1 MSKQYLVTNEK
12 TLKQKVADL
21 KAAQE
26 IFATFTQEQVDAV
39 FYAGAKAANEQRITL
54 AKMAVEES
62 GMGLVEDKVIKNH
75 FASEF
80 VYNKYKDTK
89 TVGLLNE
96 DEANGFA
103 QYAEPIGVIAAV
115 VPTTNPTSTAIFKT
129 LMALK
134 TRNAIFLAPHPRARK
149 ATIAAAK
156 VVMDA
161 AVEAGAPEG
170 LLGWIDGA
178 DEGVNPVALTGVL
191 MAEVDVILATGG
203 PGMVHAAYSS
213 GTPAIG
219 VGAGNV
225 SVLVDESAD
234 PKMVAAG
241 VVQSK
246 AFDYGVICASEQ
258 AVVVHESIYEE
269 VKAEFTKVGAYI
281 LNKTELKKVRSI
293 ILNDKGALNADVVG
307 QSPQVIADLA
317 GIKVPEWT
325 RIIIGEVE
333 DPSLAEPFAH
343 EKLSIIL
350 AMYKYSKFEE
360 GVEIAHEM
368 IMHGGLGHSAA
379 MYADELVA
387 KDRIDAYAAK
397 MPTARILVNS
407 PTAQGGIGDIFNFVL
422 APSLTLGCGSWG
434 GNAVSENIGPKHLLN
449 IKSVAKR
456 RENMLWVQVPE
467 KVYFKYGALKTALT
481 DLKDDEKKRVFIVTD
496 KSLFDLGYTK
506 KITDVLDGYGMQYK
520 IFSDVL
526 PDPDIATV
534 EAGAASMRDF
544 NPDCIIALGG
554 GSAMDAGKVMWM
566 LYENPEAN
574 FKDMAITFMDMRKR
588 VYKFPKLGKL
598 ANFIAVP
605 TTSGTGSEVTP
616 FSVITDRDGTKYPL
630 ADYSLTPNMA
640 IVDPELTMSMPKGLT
655 VASGVDVFT
664 HALEAYVSV
673 VATDYTMP
681 QSIQAGKLVLENL
694 VDSANGG
701 ATAKKAKE
709 NMANASCLAGMAFAN
724 AFLGI
729 CHSLAHKLGAKFHVP
744 HGIANALLLSEVI
757 KYNATD
763 RPWRQGTFS
772 QYEHPAAISRYA
784 KYAEEMGLK
793 GKDEVALV
801 EALVAKFESLKVE
814 TGIPASIKEWGVDE
828 KEFLAAVDQL
838 AEDAF
843 DDQCTGAN
851 PRYPMISDLK
861 EIYLR
866 SYYGTEYKGEK
877 TYEIGK

>member
-1 MSKQYLVTNEK
+1 MSYLVTNEE

-21 KAAQE
+21 KAAQA
-26 IFATFTQEQVDAV
+26 IFATYTQEQVDAI
-39 FYAGAKAANEQRITL
+39 FYAGAKAANEQRIPL
-54 AKMAVEES
+54 AKMAVEET

-80 VYNKYKDTK
+80 VYNKYKDAK
-89 TVGLLNE
+89 TVGLISE

-103 QYAEPIGVIAAV
+103 QYAEPIGVVAAV

-161 AVEAGAPEG
+161 AVAAGAPEG

-178 DEGVNPVALTGVL
+178 DEGVNPVALTGTL
-191 MAEVDVILATGG
+191 MAESDIILATGG
-203 PGMVHAAYSS
+203 PGMVKAAYSS

-225 SVLVDESAD
+225 SVLVDETAD
-234 PKMVAAG
+234 PKAVAAG
-241 VVQSK
+241 VVHSK
-246 AFDYGVICASEQ
+246 SFDYGVICASEQ
-258 AVVVHESIYEE
+258 AVVVHDSIYDE

-281 LNKTELKKVRSI
+281 LNKTELKKVRNI
-293 ILNDKGALNADVVG
+293 ILNENGALNAAVVG
-307 QSPQVIADLA
+307 QSPQVIAELA

-350 AMYKYSKFEE
+350 AMYKYSSFEE
-360 GVEIAHEM
+360 GVEMAHEM
-368 IMHGGLGHSAA
+368 IMHGGLGHTAA

-387 KDRIDAYAAK
+387 KERIDAYAAK
-397 MPTARILVNS
+397 MPTARIVVNS

-449 IKSVAKR
+449 TKSVAKR
-456 RENMLWVQVPE
+456 RENMLWMQVPE
-467 KVYFKYGALKTALT
+467 KVYFKYGALQTALT
-481 DLKDDEKKRVFIVTD
+481 DLKDDEKKRVFVVTD

-506 KITDVLDGYGMQYK
+506 KITNVLDGYGIQYK
-520 IFSDVL
+520 LFSDVL
-526 PDPDIATV
+526 PDPTIETV

-544 NPDCIIALGG
+544 GPDCIIALGG

-566 LYENPEAN
+566 MYENPEAN

-630 ADYSLTPNMA
+630 ADYSLTPSIA
-640 IVDPELTMSMPKGLT
+640 IVDPELTMTMPRGLA

-681 QSIQAGKLVLENL
+681 QSVKAGKLVLENL

-772 QYEHPAAISRYA
+772 QYEHPAAIARYA
-784 KYAEEMGLK
+784 QYAREMGLT
-793 GKDEVALV
+793 GKDDVALV
-801 EALVAKFESLKVE
+801 EALVKRFDDLKAE
-814 TGIPASIKEWGVDE
+814 LGIPASIKEWGVSE
-828 KEFLAAVDQL
+828 EEFLAAVDQL
-838 AEDAF
+838 SEDAF

-851 PRYPMISDLK
+851 PRYPMIADLK

>member
-1 MSKQYLVTNEK
+1 MKSNYLVTNEQ
-12 TLKQKVADL
+12 TLKNKVADL
-21 KAAQE
+21 KVAQE
-26 IFATFTQEQVDAV
+26 QFAKFTQEQVDTI
-39 FYAGAKAANEQRITL
+39 FYEGAKAANENRIPL
-54 AKMAVEES
+54 AKMAVEET

-80 VYNKYKDTK
+80 VYNKYKDAK
-89 TVGLLNE
+89 TVGVLAE
-96 DEANGFA
+96 DEANGFTT
-103 QYAEPIGVIAAV
+103 YAEPIGVIAAV

-156 VVMDA
+156 CVMDA
-161 AVEAGAPEG
+161 AVKAGAPQG

-178 DEGVNPVALTGVL
+178 DEDVNPVELTSLL
-191 MAEVDVILATGG
+191 MAEADIILATGG
-203 PGMVHAAYSS
+203 PGMVKAAYSS

-225 SVLVDESAD
+225 SVLVDETAD
-234 PKMVAAG
+234 VKQVAAG
-241 VVQSK
+241 VIQSK
-246 AFDYGVICASEQ
+246 SFDYGVICASEQ
-258 AVVVHESIYEE
+258 AVVVHASKYNELKE
-269 VKAEFTKVGAYI
+269 EFTKAGAYI

-293 ILNDKGALNADVVG
+293 ILNDKGALNASVVG
-307 QSPQVIADLA
+307 QSPSQIGKLA
-317 GIKVPEWT
+317 GIKVPEWA

-333 DPSLAEPFAH
+333 DVTEAEPFAH
-343 EKLSIIL
+343 EKLSVIL
-350 AMYKYSKFEE
+350 AMYKYDQFED
-360 GVEIAHEM
+360 GVQKAYTM
-368 IMHGGLGHSAA
+368 IMHGGLGHTAA
-379 MYADELVA
+379 IYADELVA
-387 KDRIDAYAAK
+387 KARIDVYAAK
-397 MPTARILVNS
+397 MPTARIVVNS
-407 PTAQGGIGDIFNFVL
+407 PTAQGGIGDIFNFTL
-422 APSLTLGCGSWG
+422 APSLTLGCGTWG

-467 KVYFKYGALKTALT
+467 KVYFKYGALQTALT
-481 DLKDDEKKRVFIVTD
+481 DIKDDEKKKVFIVTD
-496 KSLFDLGYTK
+496 KAMFEFGYTK
-506 KITDVLDGYGMQYK
+506 KITDPLDSYGIQYK
-520 IFSDVL
+520 IFSEVM
-526 PDPDIATV
+526 PDPTIETV
-534 EAGAASMRDF
+534 EAGSAQMQDF
-544 NPDCIIALGG
+544 KPDCIIALGG
-554 GSAMDAGKVMWM
+554 GSAMDAAKVMWM

-588 VYKFPKLGKL
+588 IYKFPKLGKF
-598 ANFIAVP
+598 ANFIAIP

-640 IVDPELTMSMPKGLT
+640 IVDPELTMTMPRGLT
-655 VASGVDVFT
+655 IASGIDVFT

-681 QSIQAGKLVLENL
+681 QSIKAGKLVLENL
-694 VDSANGG
+694 VNSVEGG
-701 ATAKKAKE
+701 SLAINAKE

-784 KYAEEMGLK
+784 KYATEMGLS
-793 GKDEVALV
+793 GKDDVAKVKALV
-801 EALVAKFESLKVE
+801 KCFDDLKTQLE
-814 TGIPASIKEWGVDE
+814 IPSSIKEWGIDE
-828 KEFLAAVDQL
+828 QEFLAAVDKL

-866 SYYGTEYKGEK
+866 SYYGTQYKGEK

>member
-1 MSKQYLVTNEK
+1 MSYLVTNEE

-21 KAAQE
+21 RVAQE
-26 IFATFTQEQVDAV
+26 KFASFTQEQVDAI
-39 FYAGAKAANEQRITL
+39 FYAGAKAANEQRIPL
-54 AKMAVEES
+54 AKMAVEET

-89 TVGLLNE
+89 TVGLLSE

-156 VVMDA
+156 VVMEA
-161 AVEAGAPEG
+161 AVAAGAPEG

-178 DEGVNPVALTGVL
+178 DEGVNPVALTGTL
-191 MAEVDVILATGG
+191 MAESDTILATGG
-203 PGMVHAAYSS
+203 PGMVKAAYSS

-225 SVLVDESAD
+225 SVLVDETAD
-234 PKMVAAG
+234 VKQVAAG

-246 AFDYGVICASEQ
+246 SFDYGVICASEQ
-258 AVVVHESIYEE
+258 AVVVHESKYDEL
-269 VKAEFTKVGAYI
+269 KAEFTKVGAYI
-281 LNKTELKKVRSI
+281 LNKTELKKVRNI
-293 ILNDKGALNADVVG
+293 ILNENGALNAAVVG
-307 QSPQVIADLA
+307 QSPQVIAELA

-350 AMYKYSKFEE
+350 AMYKYSSFEE
-360 GVEIAHEM
+360 GVEMAHEM
-368 IMHGGLGHSAA
+368 IMHGGLGHTAA

-397 MPTARILVNS
+397 MPTARIVVNS

-422 APSLTLGCGSWG
+422 APSLTLGCGTWG
-434 GNAVSENIGPKHLLN
+434 GNAVSENIGPKHLIN

-456 RENMLWVQVPE
+456 RENMLWMQVPS

-481 DLKDDEKKRVFIVTD
+481 DLKDDDKKRVFVVTD

-520 IFSDVL
+520 VFSDVL
-526 PDPDIATV
+526 PDPTIETV
-534 EAGAASMRDF
+534 EAGSAQMRDF

-566 LYENPEAN
+566 MYENPEAN

-630 ADYSLTPNMA
+630 ADYSLTPNIA
-640 IVDPELTMSMPKGLT
+640 IVDPELTMTMPRGLA

-681 QSIQAGKLVLENL
+681 QSVKAGKLVLENL
-694 VDSANGG
+694 ADSANGG

-784 KYAEEMGLK
+784 QYAREMGLS
-793 GKDEVALV
+793 GKDDVALV
-801 EALVAKFESLKVE
+801 EALVKRFDDLKAE
-814 TGIPASIKEWGVDE
+814 LGIPASIKEWGVSE
-828 KEFLAAVDQL
+828 EEFLAAVDQL
-838 AEDAF
+838 SEDAF

-851 PRYPMISDLK
+851 PRYPMIADLK

-866 SYYGTEYKGEK
+866 SYYGAEYKGEK

>member
-1 MSKQYLVTNEK
+1 MSYLVTNEE

-21 KAAQE
+21 KAAQA
-26 IFATFTQEQVDAV
+26 IFATYTQEQVDAI
-39 FYAGAKAANEQRITL
+39 FYAGAKAANEQRIPL
-54 AKMAVEES
+54 AKMAVEET

-80 VYNKYKDTK
+80 VYNKYKDAK
-89 TVGLLNE
+89 TVGLISE

-103 QYAEPIGVIAAV
+103 QYAEPIGVVAAV

-161 AVEAGAPEG
+161 AVAAGAPEG

-178 DEGVNPVALTGVL
+178 DEGVNPVALTGTL
-191 MAEVDVILATGG
+191 MAESDIILATGG
-203 PGMVHAAYSS
+203 PGMVKAAYSS

-225 SVLVDESAD
+225 SVLVDETAD
-234 PKMVAAG
+234 PKAVAAG
-241 VVQSK
+241 VVHSK
-246 AFDYGVICASEQ
+246 SFDYGVICASEQ
-258 AVVVHESIYEE
+258 AVVVHDSIYDE

-281 LNKTELKKVRSI
+281 LNKTELKKVRNI
-293 ILNDKGALNADVVG
+293 ILNENGALNAAVVG
-307 QSPQVIADLA
+307 QSPQVIAELA

-350 AMYKYSKFEE
+350 AMYKYSSFEE
-360 GVEIAHEM
+360 GVEMAHEM
-368 IMHGGLGHSAA
+368 IMHGGLGHTAA

-387 KDRIDAYAAK
+387 KERIDAYAAK
-397 MPTARILVNS
+397 MPTARIVVNS

-449 IKSVAKR
+449 TKSVAKR
-456 RENMLWVQVPE
+456 RENMLWMQVPE
-467 KVYFKYGALKTALT
+467 KVYFKYGALQTALT
-481 DLKDDEKKRVFIVTD
+481 DLKDDNKKKVFVVTD
-496 KSLFDLGYTK
+496 KSLFDLGYSK
-506 KITDVLDGYGMQYK
+506 KITDVLDGYGIQYK
-520 IFSDVL
+520 LFSDVL
-526 PDPDIATV
+526 PDPTIETV

-544 NPDCIIALGG
+544 QPDCIIALGG
-554 GSAMDAGKVMWM
+554 GSSMDAGKVMWM
-566 LYENPEAN
+566 MYENPEAN

-598 ANFIAVP
+598 ANFIAIP

-630 ADYSLTPNMA
+630 ADYSLTPNIA
-640 IVDPELTMSMPKGLT
+640 IVDPELTMTMPRGLC

-681 QSIQAGKLVLENL
+681 QSVKAGKLVLENL
-694 VDSANGG
+694 ADSANGG

-772 QYEHPAAISRYA
+772 QYEHPAAIARYA
-784 KYAEEMGLK
+784 QYAREMGLT
-793 GKDEVALV
+793 GKDDVALV
-801 EALVAKFESLKVE
+801 EALVKRFDDLKAE
-814 TGIPASIKEWGVDE
+814 LGIPASIKEWGVSE
-828 KEFLAAVDQL
+828 EEFLAAVDQL
-838 AEDAF
+838 SEDAF

-851 PRYPMISDLK
+851 PRYPMIADLK

>member
-1 MSKQYLVTNEK
+1 MSKNYLVTNEE

-21 KAAQE
+21 KEAQA
-26 IFATFTQEQVDAV
+26 IFATYTQEQVDAI
-39 FYAGAKAANEQRITL
+39 FYAGAKAANEQRISL
-54 AKMAVEES
+54 AKMAVEET

-80 VYNKYKDTK
+80 VYNKYKDAK
-89 TVGLLNE
+89 TVGLLSE

-103 QYAEPIGVIAAV
+103 QYAEPIGVVAAV

-134 TRNAIFLAPHPRARK
+134 TRNAICLAPHPRARK

-161 AVEAGAPEG
+161 AVAAGAPEG

-178 DEGVNPVALTGVL
+178 DEGVNPVALTGTL
-191 MAEVDVILATGG
+191 MAEADIILATGG
-203 PGMVHAAYSS
+203 PGMVKAAYSS

-225 SVLVDESAD
+225 SVLVDETAD
-234 PKMVAAG
+234 PKAVAAG

-246 AFDYGVICASEQ
+246 SFDYGVICASEQ
-258 AVVVHESIYEE
+258 SVVVHDSIYDE

-281 LNKTELKKVRSI
+281 LNKTELKKVRNI
-293 ILNDKGALNADVVG
+293 ILNENGALNAGVVG
-307 QSPQVIADLA
+307 QSPQVIAELA

-350 AMYKYSKFEE
+350 AMYKYSDFEE
-360 GVEIAHEM
+360 GMNTAHEM
-368 IMHGGLGHSAA
+368 IMHGGLGHTAA

-387 KDRIDAYAAK
+387 KERIDAYAAK
-397 MPTARILVNS
+397 MPTARIVVNS

-422 APSLTLGCGSWG
+422 APSLTLGCGTWG

-456 RENMLWVQVPE
+456 RENMLWFQVPE
-467 KVYFKYGALKTALT
+467 KVYFKYGALQTALT
-481 DLKDDEKKRVFIVTD
+481 DLKDDGKKKVFVVTD

-520 IFSDVL
+520 LFSDVL
-526 PDPDIATV
+526 PDPTLATV

-544 NPDCIIALGG
+544 QPDCIIALGG
-554 GSAMDAGKVMWM
+554 GSSMDAGKVMWM

-598 ANFIAVP
+598 ANFVAIP

-616 FSVITDRDGTKYPL
+616 FSVITDHDGTKYPL
-630 ADYSLTPNMA
+630 ADYSLTPSIA
-640 IVDPELTMSMPKGLT
+640 IVDPELTMTMPKGLC

-673 VATDYTMP
+673 LATDYTMP
-681 QSIQAGKLVLENL
+681 QSVIAGKLVLENL
-694 VDSANGG
+694 ADSANGG

-709 NMANASCLAGMAFAN
+709 NMANASCIAGMAFAN

-784 KYAEEMGLK
+784 KYAQEMGLK
-793 GKDEVALV
+793 GKDEIALV
-801 EALVAKFESLKVE
+801 EALVARFDELKAE
-814 TGIPASIKEWGVDE
+814 TGIPASIKEWGVSE
-828 KEFLAAVDQL
+828 AEFLEAVDQM

-851 PRYPMISDLK
+851 PRYPMIADLK

-866 SYYGTEYKGEK
+866 AYYGADFKGEK

>member
-1 MSKQYLVTNEK
+1 MSYLVTNEE

-21 KAAQE
+21 RVAQE
-26 IFATFTQEQVDAV
+26 KFASFTQEQVDAI
-39 FYAGAKAANEQRITL
+39 FYAGAKAANEQRIPL
-54 AKMAVEES
+54 AKMAVEET

-89 TVGLLNE
+89 TVGLLSE

-161 AVEAGAPEG
+161 AVAAGAPEG

-178 DEGVNPVALTGVL
+178 DEGVNPVALTGTL
-191 MAEVDVILATGG
+191 MAESDTILATGG
-203 PGMVHAAYSS
+203 PGMVKAAYSS

-225 SVLVDESAD
+225 SVLVDETAD
-234 PKMVAAG
+234 VKQVAAG
-241 VVQSK
+241 VIQSK
-246 AFDYGVICASEQ
+246 SFDYGVICASEQ
-258 AVVVHESIYEE
+258 AVVVHESKYDEL
-269 VKAEFTKVGAYI
+269 KAEFTKVGAYI
-281 LNKTELKKVRSI
+281 LNKTELKKVRNI
-293 ILNDKGALNADVVG
+293 ILNENGALNAAVVG
-307 QSPQVIADLA
+307 QSPQVIAELA

-350 AMYKYSKFEE
+350 AMYKYSSFEE
-360 GVEIAHEM
+360 GVEMAHEM
-368 IMHGGLGHSAA
+368 IMHGGLGHTAA

-397 MPTARILVNS
+397 MPTARIVVNS

-422 APSLTLGCGSWG
+422 APSLTLGCGTWG
-434 GNAVSENIGPKHLLN
+434 GNAVSENIGPKHLIN

-456 RENMLWVQVPE
+456 RENMLWMQVPE

-481 DLKDDEKKRVFIVTD
+481 DLKDDDKKRVFVVTD

-520 IFSDVL
+520 VFSDVL
-526 PDPDIATV
+526 PDPTIETV
-534 EAGAASMRDF
+534 EAGSAQMRDF

-566 LYENPEAN
+566 MYENPEAN

-630 ADYSLTPNMA
+630 ADYSLTPNIA
-640 IVDPELTMSMPKGLT
+640 IVDPELTMTMPRGLA
-655 VASGVDVFT
+655 VASGIDVFT

-681 QSIQAGKLVLENL
+681 QSIKAGKLVLENL

-772 QYEHPAAISRYA
+772 QYEHPAAIARYA
-784 KYAEEMGLK
+784 EYAREMGLS
-793 GKDEVALV
+793 GKDDVALV
-801 EALVAKFESLKVE
+801 EALVKRFDDLKAE
-814 TGIPASIKEWGVDE
+814 LGIPASIKEWGVSE
-828 KEFLAAVDQL
+828 EEFLAAVEQL
-838 AEDAF
+838 SEDAF

-851 PRYPMISDLK
+851 PRYPMIADLK

-866 SYYGTEYKGEK
+866 SYYGAEYKGEK

>member
-1 MSKQYLVTNEK
+1 MSYLVTNEE

-21 KAAQE
+21 RVAQE
-26 IFATFTQEQVDAV
+26 KFASFTQEQVDAI
-39 FYAGAKAANEQRITL
+39 FYAGAKAANEQRIPL
-54 AKMAVEES
+54 AKMAVEET

-89 TVGLLNE
+89 TVGLLSE

-161 AVEAGAPEG
+161 AVAAGAPEG

-178 DEGVNPVALTGVL
+178 DEGVNPVALTGTL
-191 MAEVDVILATGG
+191 MAESDTILATGG
-203 PGMVHAAYSS
+203 PGMVKAAYSS

-225 SVLVDESAD
+225 SVLVDETAD
-234 PKMVAAG
+234 VKQVAAG
-241 VVQSK
+241 VVHSK
-246 AFDYGVICASEQ
+246 SFDYGVICASEQ
-258 AVVVHESIYEE
+258 AVVVHESKYDEL
-269 VKAEFTKVGAYI
+269 KAEFTKVGAYI
-281 LNKTELKKVRSI
+281 LNKTELKKVRNI
-293 ILNDKGALNADVVG
+293 ILNENGALNAAVVG
-307 QSPQVIADLA
+307 QSPQVIAELA

-350 AMYKYSKFEE
+350 AMYKYSSFEE
-360 GVEIAHEM
+360 GVEMAHEM
-368 IMHGGLGHSAA
+368 IMHGGLGHTAA

-397 MPTARILVNS
+397 MPTARIVVNS

-422 APSLTLGCGSWG
+422 APSLTLGCGTWG
-434 GNAVSENIGPKHLLN
+434 GNAVSENIGPKHLIN

-456 RENMLWVQVPE
+456 RENMLWMQVPE

-481 DLKDDEKKRVFIVTD
+481 DLKDDDKKRVFVVTD

-520 IFSDVL
+520 VFSDVL
-526 PDPDIATV
+526 PDPTIETV
-534 EAGAASMRDF
+534 EAGSAQMRDF

-566 LYENPEAN
+566 MYENPEAN

-630 ADYSLTPNMA
+630 ADYSLTPNIA
-640 IVDPELTMSMPKGLT
+640 IVDPELTMTMPRGLA

-681 QSIQAGKLVLENL
+681 QSVKAGKLVLENL
-694 VDSANGG
+694 ADSANGG

-772 QYEHPAAISRYA
+772 QYEHPAAIARYA
-784 KYAEEMGLK
+784 QYAREMGLT
-793 GKDEVALV
+793 GKDDVALV
-801 EALVAKFESLKVE
+801 EALVKRFDDLKAE
-814 TGIPASIKEWGVDE
+814 LGIPASIKEWGVSE
-828 KEFLAAVDQL
+828 EEFLAAVEQL
-838 AEDAF
+838 SEDAF

-851 PRYPMISDLK
+851 PRYPMIADLK

-866 SYYGTEYKGEK
+866 SYYGTEYKGEI
-877 TYEIGK
+877 TYNIGE